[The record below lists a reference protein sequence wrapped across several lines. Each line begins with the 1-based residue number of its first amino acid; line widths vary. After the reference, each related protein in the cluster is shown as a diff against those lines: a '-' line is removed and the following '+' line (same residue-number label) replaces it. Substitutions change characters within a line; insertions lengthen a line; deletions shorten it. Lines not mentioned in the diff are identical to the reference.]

1 MCRFFLFDLKRIFGR
16 GRTVVLCVVVPLIV
30 MLLFATVVAPLL
42 VTRAR
47 VAASCFAIY
56 NEDGTEVSQDFV
68 DYVASSKSFEGIVY
82 IFNVDTLDEGLKLVE
97 SGEAS
102 GLLHIPAGL
111 YDAMMNGS
119 DVTCDIYG
127 SEFNI
132 LECSLVLTAVET
144 ALNTAGGAQNGLW
157 SLRDDVLKLG
167 ASTEG
172 SDELYES
179 MLDCGINVITNRRA
193 VLGEDG
199 FISPAGGYLP
209 TEFYLS
215 AMLTWFLALAALP
228 LAGFSAGDFSMS
240 VLQRGMKTR
249 AMRLKFLSA
258 RLLSGALFLL
268 AVMLM
273 IFPIGVVS
281 SSLDRIFH
289 GNIAALFLSMA
300 LMALSFSAL
309 ALGISAWM
317 PNRDAAMW
325 LGFWLIVA
333 FSLAGGTA
341 APESMLPGWVRDLG
355 LWSPVRS
362 AMRLLSTGIF
372 NFDAATFRVDMLKT
386 ALWGLLGC
394 ALTAVGF
401 MRKAVR

>member
-1 MCRFFLFDLKRIFGR
+1 MGRFFLFDLKRIFGS
-16 GRTVVLCVVVPLIV
+16 GRTIVLCVVVPLIV
-30 MLLFATVVAPLL
+30 MLLFTTVIAPLL
-42 VTRAR
+42 VTRSR
-47 VAASCFAIY
+47 VDASCFAIY
-56 NEDGTEVSQDFV
+56 NEDGTAVSKEFI

-82 IFNVDTLDEGLKLVE
+82 IFGVDSLDEGLELVRTQ
-97 SGEAS
+97 EAS
-102 GLLHIPAGL
+102 GLLYIPAGF
-111 YDAMMNGS
+111 YDAMSKGM
-119 DVTCDIYG
+119 DVSLDIYG
-127 SEFNI
+127 SELNI
-132 LECSLVLTAVET
+132 LECSLVLTALET
-144 ALNTAGGAQNGLW
+144 ALNTAGGAQNALGV
-157 SLRDDVLKLG
+157 LREDVIKLG
-167 ASTEG
+167 GSTEG
-172 SDELYES
+172 ADELYDS
-179 MLDCGINVITNRRA
+179 MLSCGINVITNRRA

-215 AMLTWFLALAALP
+215 AMLTWFLALATLP

-258 RLLSGALFLL
+258 RLLSGTLFLL
-268 AVMLM
+268 TVMLM
-273 IFPIGVVS
+273 IFPIGIVS

-289 GNIAALFLSMA
+289 GNTAALFLSMGF
-300 LMALSFSAL
+300 MALCFSAL

-333 FSLAGGTA
+333 FSLAGGTI
-341 APESMLPGWVRDLG
+341 APESMLPGWVKDIG

-372 NFDAATFRVDMLKT
+372 SFDAASFRVDILKT
-386 ALWGLLGC
+386 GLWGLVGLLL
-394 ALTAVGF
+394 AAVGF